1 MIFVNEC
8 RAEVER
14 LQQKLEQHL
23 QTEPARKT
31 SAEWFAWFSQRLTLQ
46 LQIGAATK
54 AYASALLDYA
64 RATL

>member
-1 MIFVNEC
+1 MICINEC

-23 QTEPARKT
+23 QTAPARKAG
-31 SAEWFAWFSQRLTLQ
+31 SAWFDWFSQALALQ